1 MKQSLSVV
9 IPAYNEGE
17 NIAKTVRETENFLR
31 KIKPLDWE
39 IVVVDDGSSDATWT
53 ILKKLKKESPYLKIF
68 RHSRNRGIGEAWKTL
83 YRKAKKDLIFTLPAD
98 GQIKANELKKFLP
111 LINQYEIIVG
121 VRKKRNDP
129 WSRRLF
135 SGIYNFFLR
144 WLFKLKVKDINSI
157 KLYKKEVLVKCRPWI
172 GSAFGEAEILIKAQK
187 KGFKV
192 GEVEIDH
199 FPRQFGR
206 QTGANFRVA
215 WRALRDLWQFWW
227 LLR

>member
-1 MKQSLSVV
+1 MKQNLSVV
-9 IPAYNEGE
+9 IPAYNEEE
-17 NIAKTVRETENFLR
+17 NIAKTVRETKNFLS

-68 RHSRNRGIGEAWKTL
+68 RHFRNRGIGEAWKTL

-98 GQIKANELKKFLP
+98 GQIKANELKKFFP
-111 LINQYEIIVG
+111 LINQYDIIVG
-121 VRKKRNDP
+121 VRKKRNDSMP
-129 WSRRLF
+129 RRLF
-135 SGIYNFFLR
+135 SGIYNFLLR

-157 KLYKKEVLVKCRPWI
+157 KLYKKEILSKCRPRI

-192 GEVEIDH
+192 GEVEINH

-206 QTGANFRVA
+206 QTGANPKVV
-215 WRALRDLWQFWW
+215 WRAFSDLFRALCQLR
-227 LLR
+227 